1 MMELYYRL
9 RYGRDSEDYRLRV
22 GIMAAQ
28 LLERAGWE
36 SCEVRGDG
44 RYTLTDVE
52 STKEVSI

>member
-9 RYGRDSEDYRLRV
+9 RYGKDSEEYRLRV

-36 SCEVRGDG
+36 SCKVRGDG
-44 RYTLTDVE
+44 EYTLEDRCITKDV
-52 STKEVSI
+52 ST

>member
-1 MMELYYRL
+1 MIELYYRL

-36 SCEVRGDG
+36 SCKVRGAG
-44 RYTLTDVE
+44 EYTLVDRLTTEEV
-52 STKEVSI
+52 TK

>member
-9 RYGRDSEDYRLRV
+9 RYGRDSTKYRLLV

-36 SCEVRGDG
+36 SCRVRGAG
-44 RYTLTDVE
+44 KYTLADRLTTEDV
-52 STKEVSI
+52 II